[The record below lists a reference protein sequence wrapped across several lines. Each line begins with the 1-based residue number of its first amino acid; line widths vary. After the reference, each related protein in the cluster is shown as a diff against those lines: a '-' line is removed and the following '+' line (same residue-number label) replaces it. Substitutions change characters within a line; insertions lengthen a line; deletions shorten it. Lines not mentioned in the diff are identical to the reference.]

1 MKLDGQRRLVLDLV
15 HRRGTNLK
23 AVSLAIGRNHAYL
36 QQFMNR
42 GKPRRLPEDARR
54 ALADY
59 FEIDQEGLAQ
69 GVEIAATHI
78 GNQPDHPMV
87 VQDIPGYVPI
97 QRVSVPVGM
106 GGGGFMER
114 DDPDTAFFAEQL
126 ILHQL
131 RAKPR
136 DIRYM
141 ELRGQSMS
149 PVLEHGDQVLIDLRD
164 LDPSQAG
171 IFVLW
176 DGEGLVCKWVSRVHG
191 SEPPKLRLRSENTRF
206 EPYEPLADE
215 CRIMGRVVWFARRI

>member
-1 MKLDGQRRLVLDLV
+1 MKLDAQRRLVLDLV
-15 HRRGTNLK
+15 QRRGTNLK

-36 QQFMNR
+36 QQFMSR
-42 GKPRRLPEDARR
+42 GKPYRLPEDARR
-54 ALADY
+54 SLADY
-59 FEIDQEGLAQ
+59 FDIDQEGLAR
-69 GVEIAATHI
+69 GIEIAAPHI
-78 GNQPDHPMV
+78 GNVSDQPII
-87 VQDIPGYVPI
+87 VQEIPGYVPI
-97 QRVSVPVGM
+97 LRVSVPAGM
-106 GGGGFMER
+106 GGGGFMEQ
-114 DDPDTAFFAEQL
+114 DDHDTAFFAEQL

-131 RAKPR
+131 RARPR

-191 SEPPKLRLRSENTRF
+191 SEPAKLRLRSENERF
-206 EPYEPLADE
+206 DPYEPLAE
-215 CRIMGRVVWFARRI
+215 QCRILGRVVWFARRI